1 MKKLWGSCVKTF
13 LSSAPNRDER
23 LLRMLFSAMGDLS
36 FLTAKKSENEAS
48 PFLRKE
54 NGYF

>member
-1 MKKLWGSCVKTF
+1 MGSYAGTF

-48 PFLRKE
+48 LVFLRKE